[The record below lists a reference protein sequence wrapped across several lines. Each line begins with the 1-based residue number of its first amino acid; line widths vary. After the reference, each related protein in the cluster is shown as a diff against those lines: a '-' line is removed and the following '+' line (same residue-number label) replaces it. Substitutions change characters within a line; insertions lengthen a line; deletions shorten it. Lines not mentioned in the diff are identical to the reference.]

1 MSLWDCQ
8 VEHPIKRVFFFGG
21 GGTVYVYVRSVRSER
36 LEANSSPSANT
47 LFTAAGT
54 LAGDCYGKQLKNEQ
68 KLREMTIILL
78 TCVPFA
84 TVTESYGRLNC
95 KRQIYLHGCRK
106 SLPLNR
112 PDVKVRDSSLLC
124 HMLNKS
130 QRGAG
135 GGIKRQEREADQF
148 TSI

>member
-1 MSLWDCQ
+1 M
-8 VEHPIKRVFFFGG
+8 
-21 GGTVYVYVRSVRSER
+21 RSVRSER
-36 LEANSSPSANT
+36 LEANNRPSAYI

-54 LAGDCYGKQLKNEQ
+54 LAADCCEELLETEQ
-68 KLREMTIILL
+68 KLHEMTVILL

-95 KRQIYLHGCRK
+95 KMRICLHTCHK
-106 SLPLNR
+106 CLPLNR
-112 PDVKVRDSSLLC
+112 PDVNFRDSTLLC

-135 GGIKRQEREADQF
+135 DKAPG
-148 TSI
+148 T